1 MDRLESQL
9 LRYLGEAQGTV
20 ADHLLGGAEF
30 QSYKIT
36 DGTAAALLF
45 EKQLQLWDAHGAA
58 FRDLGKGE
66 VLRQVLCQILHNKR
80 ELFRAEIF
88 LVGGYGLGVA
98 GLCGFIKINE
108 EQLQLVFQLLQGV
121 VSNVRPGDH
130 AVETSLFGGG
140 LEGIQAFGD
149 DLGEN
154 LLLFS
159 RTGNDPVIKREKLR
173 KLSLKADN
181 TQNSAAGQISLV
193 ESMGRIENQLPGLHY
208 VGNTVYLQCV
218 VTGVDIQKLR
228 EIMSFSAADP
238 VIQNSVQYAN
248 NGANRKKACQIG
260 SDITCIF
267 CHGIIPLHTDVAN
280 KLSDSTNT
288 FRPDCAKLI
297 IAK

>member
-9 LRYLGEAQGTV
+9 LRYLGEAQGAV
-20 ADHLLGGAEF
+20 ADHLFGGGDLQRDKVSDRA
-30 QSYKIT
+30 
-36 DGTAAALLF
+36 AAALLF
-45 EKQLQLWDAHGAA
+45 EKKLQFRDTHGAA
-58 FRDLGKGE
+58 LCNLGKGE

-121 VSNVRPGDH
+121 VSNVRPGNH
-130 AVETSLFGGG
+130 AVETGLFGGG

-159 RTGNDPVIKREKLR
+159 RKGNDPVIKREKLR

-181 TQNSAAGQISLV
+181 TQSSAAGQISLV
-193 ESMGRIENQLPGLHY
+193 ESMGRIENQLPWLHY

-228 EIMSFSAADP
+228 EIMSFTVMS
-238 VIQNSVQYAN
+238 
-248 NGANRKKACQIG
+248 NGWLIWETRGRAMWHL
-260 SDITCIF
+260 SPIF
-267 CHGIIPLHTDVAN
+267 L
-280 KLSDSTNT
+280 
-288 FRPDCAKLI
+288 
-297 IAK
+297 